1 MTFTTEEILLL
12 LAVIGVV
19 VFLAWTTTILEVL
32 TKFNDWMGK
41 KLEEQRQKNQRT
53 DEENK

>member
-41 KLEEQRQKNQRT
+41 KLEEQRQENQRT